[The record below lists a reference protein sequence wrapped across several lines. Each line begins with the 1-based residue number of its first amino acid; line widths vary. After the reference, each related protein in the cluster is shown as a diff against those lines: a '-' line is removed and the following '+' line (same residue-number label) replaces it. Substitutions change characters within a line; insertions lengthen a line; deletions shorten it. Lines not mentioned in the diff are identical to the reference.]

1 MTHTM
6 LPIVAVVIF
15 LHVDFLL
22 GEVSSRHFPI
32 TLLGSFARTLLK
44 LPGSLKAER
53 SGLQDTGLIP
63 IDQHC
68 DTSGSLHERLPSEC

>member
-1 MTHTM
+1 M

-32 TLLGSFARTLLK
+32 TLPGSFTRTLLK
-44 LPGSLKAER
+44 LWWVSSKAER
-53 SGLQDTGLIP
+53 TQPWLLRPSTV
-63 IDQHC
+63 
-68 DTSGSLHERLPSEC
+68 TSGSLHEWPLSES